1 VRAARAD
8 VERILR
14 APAGPSCERA
24 HNTLVPLR
32 WDMPLVRRVLHR
44 HAERIAAA
52 ASGDDLR
59 WISGYVSVKDA
70 HSEPL
75 EWHQDWWCWD
85 HPVSLRPEPAQVALL
100 VYLTD
105 TSERNAALRV
115 RPGSHRDAAAAAPLT
130 LPLRAGD
137 AALIDYRLE
146 HATHANATAA
156 RRDCLILN
164 FAPAWRALPEDIRG
178 HLIQHPALPGDDEPA
193 HALPWLPRYDGPRV
207 DLPLNRA
214 RVMNPAP
221 PRPARRARSGWPP
234 RASRRHGRGGS

>member
-1 VRAARAD
+1 MSVRDDGYAVLPQLLSCAEVRVARAD

-32 WDMPLVRRVLHR
+32 WDTPLVRRVLDR
-44 HAERIAAA
+44 RAARVAEAAG
-52 ASGDDLR
+52 GDDLR
-59 WISGYVSVKDA
+59 WISGYVSVKDP

-75 EWHQDWWCWD
+75 DWHQDWWCWD
-85 HPVSLRPEPAQVALL
+85 HPVSLRPDPAQVALL

-115 RPGSHRDAAAAAPLT
+115 RPGSHRGDPRPART

-146 HATHANATAA
+146 HGTHANLTPD

-178 HLIQHPALPGDDEPA
+178 HLIQHPALPCDDEPA

-207 DLPLNRA
+207 DLPLNRT
-214 RVMNPAP
+214 
-221 PRPARRARSGWPP
+221 P
-234 RASRRHGRGGS
+234 RAPAL